1 MKQMAAKRGGLRRI
15 WAVFTAV
22 LTLILAVAG
31 SVSEMPKVKAAEE
44 LVLKLH
50 YHRSD
55 DNYDGWDVWLW
66 DAGKD
71 GAGYAFAEED
81 GEMVATKVIE
91 PGVTQEGFIV
101 RTASW
106 SKDIDKDQ
114 FIDLAEMVSGT
125 VHIYVESGVE
135 GYTKEY
141 GDDAVTGIKLT
152 SASYNED
159 SNTVIIRMTATVLNY
174 ESAFLLQS
182 ASGDVIDAEA
192 SEGNQYEYLLTP
204 QEPLDLSGAYNV
216 LYDDTE
222 YKVVMPI
229 IYSTEKFEAEYTY
242 GGDDLGAVW
251 TGEKTTFRVWA
262 PTAESVAVN
271 LYESGTQG
279 TDDLLEQLPMQAD
292 VNGTWV
298 AEKEGD
304 LNGTYYTYVVEIGGQ
319 ESEACDP
326 YARTTGVNGRRA
338 MVIDLASTNPEGW
351 DSDADPH
358 AGMNYNDA
366 VIYEL
371 HVRDLSADANS
382 GIENVG
388 KFLGLTETG
397 TTTPGGIPTGLDH
410 IKDLGI
416 THLHLLPVYDYG
428 SVDETQLDKA
438 QFNWGYDP
446 VNYNVPEGSY
456 STDPYNGEVRVREMK
471 QMVKTLHDN
480 GISVVMDVVYNHVYN
495 AGEFCF
501 NVIVP
506 GYFSRVDENG
516 TYSNGSGC
524 GNDTASERNMV
535 RKYIVD
541 SVKYWADEYHIDGFR
556 FDLVGLLDTETVNE
570 IIEEVH
576 KDHPSVIFYGEG
588 WTMTTRLTKG
598 GYTMATQLNSPQTP
612 GFAYFSDTI
621 RDALKGSVFDHTRGY
636 VSGASGKDTVVSQC
650 FTGLT
655 SWCKSPAQTINY
667 ASCHDNLTLMDRLA
681 VSATDASRE
690 DLIRMNNLAAAIY
703 LTAEGIPFMQAGEE
717 MLRTKPAAGGGYDE
731 NSYAS
736 SDQVNSLKWD
746 TLEDEEYW
754 NVYEYYKGLIAFRK
768 AHGAL
773 RLTNAEDVQAN
784 VSAVKDLPGS
794 VLAFQINGGVNGET
808 SDGLFIIFNPD
819 TESQEVSLPEGVWDV
834 YVNSG
839 KAGTEVLDTIS
850 GTAKVD
856 PISAL
861 VLVKGEGTA
870 AETDK
875 ADTSSETNTQTPSA
889 DDEAAPESA
898 SGFNTMAVVCA
909 VIAVTAAVAVG
920 VVLIIK
926 KKGKK

>member
-1 MKQMAAKRGGLRRI
+1 MKLKIANRSGLRRI
-15 WAVFTAV
+15 WAVITAV
-22 LTLILAVAG
+22 LTLILAVADP
-31 SVSEMPKVKAAEE
+31 VSEMPKVMAAEE

-50 YHRSD
+50 YHRAD

-159 SNTVIIRMTATVLNY
+159 SNTVIIKMTATVLDY
-174 ESAFLLQS
+174 ESAFRLQS
-182 ASGDVIDAEA
+182 ASGDEITAEA
-192 SEGNQYEYLLTP
+192 AEGNQYEYLLTP

-242 GGDDLGAVW
+242 EGNDLGAVW
-251 TGEKTTFRVWA
+251 TGEKTIFRVWA

-271 LYESGTQG
+271 LYESGNQG
-279 TDDLLEQLPMQAD
+279 TDDLIEQLPMQAD

-319 ESEACDP
+319 KSEACDP

-371 HVRDLSADANS
+371 HVRDLSTDASS
-382 GIENVG
+382 GIENAG

-397 TTTPGGIPTGLDH
+397 TTTPGGVATGLDH

-471 QMVKTLHDN
+471 QMVRTLHDN
-480 GISVVMDVVYNHVYN
+480 NISVVMDVVYNHVYN

-516 TYSNGSGC
+516 IYSNGSGC

-588 WTMTTRLTKG
+588 WTMTTKLTKG
-598 GYTMATQLNSPQTP
+598 GYTMATQVNSIETP

-621 RDALKGSVFDHTRGY
+621 RDALKGSVFDHARGY
-636 VSGASGKDTVVSQC
+636 VSGSSGKDTVISQC

-667 ASCHDNLTLMDRLA
+667 ASCHDNLTLFDRLA

-717 MLRTKPAAGGGYDE
+717 MLRTKPAADGSFDE

-736 SDQVNSLKWD
+736 SDEVNSLKWG
-746 TLEDEEYW
+746 TLEEEEYW

-784 VSAVKDLPGS
+784 VSAVKDLPGN
-794 VLAFQINGGVNGET
+794 VLAFRINGGVNGET
-808 SDGLFIIFNPD
+808 SDGLFIIFNPN
-819 TESQEVSLPEGVWDV
+819 TESQEVPLPEGVWDV
-834 YVNSG
+834 YVNG
-839 KAGTEVLDTIS
+839 EKAGTEVLDTIS
-850 GTAKVD
+850 ATATVA

-861 VLVKGEGTA
+861 VLVKGEGTV

-875 ADTSSETNTQTPSA
+875 ADTSTETNTQNPGT
-889 DDEAAPESA
+889 DDGAAQEPD

-909 VIAVTAAVAVG
+909 VIAVIAAVAVG
-920 VVLIIK
+920 VVLTIK
-926 KKGKK
+926 KKSKK